1 MVLGD
6 RDVWNDK
13 KPQNR
18 KDEFIVQ
25 AMDTDNF
32 YAIEKLM
39 ELGNFSKLDALNY
52 LENGGISYDWRTKTH
67 RTRKKRR
74 GFR

>member
-1 MVLGD
+1 MVEMI
-6 RDVWNDK
+6 K
-13 KPQNR
+13 EIQNR

-39 ELGNFSKLDALNY
+39 ELGNASKLDALD
-52 LENGGISYDWRTKTH
+52 S
-67 RTRKKRR
+67 
-74 GFR
+74 